1 VTAPLIGGVRLVTAD
16 DICHAVEVLLTNHLP
31 FWSEAAGLPE
41 VKTWQQLP
49 TPQAISA
56 AAVPAGAI
64 TSPGLTE
71 PPTKHRDA
79 YEATW
84 RVVVAIYDRG
94 TDHTDTQGK
103 ARTWAAL
110 IRTVLVQHPRLD
122 GLALRLTWVGEDY
135 ALLGERSSA
144 RTLAGCFVAVD
155 VTVADVVPAAAP
167 PEFGGSPTAP
177 AVITTR
183 STVSVRPPTTSQE

>member
-1 VTAPLIGGVRLVTAD
+1 MTAPEIGGVRVVTAD
-16 DICHAVEVLLTNHLP
+16 DICQAVELVLTEHLP
-31 FWSEAAGLPE
+31 GWAAAAGLPE

-49 TPQAISA
+49 TPQAVSA

-71 PPTKHRDA
+71 PPTKRRDA

-84 RVVVAIYDRG
+84 RVVAAVYDRG

-103 ARTWAAL
+103 VRTWAAL
-110 IRTVLVQHPRLD
+110 IRTVLVQHPRLG

-135 ALLGERSSA
+135 ALLPEQSNA
-144 RTLAGCFVAVD
+144 RTLAGCAVAVD
-155 VTVADVVPAAAP
+155 VTVADVVPANAP
-167 PEFGGSPTAP
+167 PELGGPPTAP

-183 STVSVRPPTTSQE
+183 STVSVRRPTITQE